1 MSLVLGLWISFLVIW
16 FISFIIHFVSYLGS
30 WKCLEIKKITVVY
43 SCILFSVI
51 YLKALLIFPLL
62 GTWLR
67 KNSLFTIWW
76 TEWPVT
82 KTSRDLPE
90 GWFFTAL
97 IIGPNSSPESIC
109 LTVLL
114 INRRDNIYRFTENF
128 PIIRFIKRNEVSLFY
143 NLFDPQ
149 ILYIYILYVDWL
161 WDLRKRKLTG
171 SNNGMVFCIHL
182 RGCHRNQ

>member
-1 MSLVLGLWISFLVIW
+1 MALYLNQRWVKEISFRKYRYYLSWYYSGAAHLSVSCFLVSSKYIKELL
-16 FISFIIHFVSYLGS
+16 SFSLSLDPFTSTFSSNKWDLRAYWECVSRSLG
-30 WKCLEIKKITVVY
+30 
-43 SCILFSVI
+43 
-51 YLKALLIFPLL
+51 
-62 GTWLR
+62 
-67 KNSLFTIWW
+67 
-76 TEWPVT
+76 
-82 KTSRDLPE
+82 
-90 GWFFTAL
+90 
-97 IIGPNSSPESIC
+97 IC